1 MCLAAARGRR
11 AVLRLTDAVA
21 WESHPRAAPRGGGGA
36 DGSSDGAG
44 MMGRGQIWRVC
55 LWGGGVGSH
64 CVADGGFCVCLCERA
79 INHTA
84 QSQV

>member
-11 AVLRLTDAVA
+11 AVRLTDAVA

-44 MMGRGQIWRVC
+44 MMGRGRSGGCVC
-55 LWGGGVGSH
+55 GGVGWGRI
-64 CVADGGFCVCLCERA
+64 VWLFWADGGFCVCLCECF
-79 INHTA
+79 
-84 QSQV
+84 